1 MKGINKPNIVSSFKM
16 NKLTDYIE
24 KELEQIEK
32 IIHEEQQSMGHDRKE
47 RTTTSFEQSKAIL

>member
-1 MKGINKPNIVSSFKM
+1 M